1 MPVNPNK
8 SAMEPRNYT
17 QYFNILAFAVVTL
30 ISMGL
35 LISPFIK
42 IVIYPLAVYY
52 YVKSNININWWQQ
65 RVVRMLFSVVL
76 INSVMIMF
84 TSSDKGLLSP
94 YFVGII
100 YFSWLALALAN
111 FYFIKKW
118 KTKFIETIDFAISKK
133 EFISWLSAAIIIACF
148 IFSALGS
155 VLNIHYLYREIT
167 LHSKYNNY
175 HHDGVRGKIYD
186 GVGVTARRL
195 SGYGE
200 TNERVD
206 VVTICNKSSHPIKAS
221 ESNYDLG
228 VKMHSIDSKMFSG
241 ELSSTGLS
249 GEKLNPGMCVHS
261 TVVFQTPATTIQGYL
276 AVQVNGYTYNLFID
290 K

>member
-1 MPVNPNK
+1 MPVNHNN
-8 SAMEPRNYT
+8 SAMGSRNYS
-17 QYFNILAFAVVTL
+17 QFFAFAVVAL

-35 LISPFIK
+35 WMIPFVM

-52 YVKSNININWWQQ
+52 YVKSKININWWQQ
-65 RVVRMLFSVVL
+65 RDVRLLFSVFF
-76 INSVMIMF
+76 INWVVVRL
-84 TSSDKGLLSP
+84 TSSNEGLLSP
-94 YFVGII
+94 YFGGII
-100 YFSWLALALAN
+100 YLSWLVLMLAN
-111 FYFIKKW
+111 FYFIHKW
-118 KTKFIETIDFAISKK
+118 KRKFIETIAFSISKK
-133 EFISWLSAAIIIACF
+133 EFLSWLSAVIIISSF
-148 IFSALGS
+148 ILSAILS
-155 VLNIHYLYREIT
+155 VFGIHSLYRDII
-167 LHSKYNNY
+167 LHSKYDNY

-221 ESNYDLG
+221 ESNYDLS
-228 VKMHSIDSKMFSG
+228 VKMHSIDSKIFSG

-261 TVVFQTPATTIQGYL
+261 TIVFQTPTTTIQGYL
-276 AVQVNGYTYNLFID
+276 AVQVNGNTYNLFLYRY
-290 K
+290 